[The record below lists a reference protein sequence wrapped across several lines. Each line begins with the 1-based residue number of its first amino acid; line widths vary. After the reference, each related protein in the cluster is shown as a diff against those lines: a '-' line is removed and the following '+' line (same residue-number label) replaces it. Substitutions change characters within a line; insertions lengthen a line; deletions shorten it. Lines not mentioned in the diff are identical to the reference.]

1 MKKVKSYTEYTKLL
15 KDNFGVYEKM
25 PEKKDIQSFIDS
37 NSLYEDWNI
46 LASDVTQDIRTF
58 ILKPKAYKSSLKK
71 KRISSYKQYLE
82 KLHDTFGIPESMP
95 DSSKI
100 STFIDEYELFR
111 VWGITEKDVSKDL
124 QSFIDGKYDE
134 MRRDATPVYKPVT
147 RVVAKPRPI
156 TPSRP
161 VSPII
166 HHTTYSNYSNTYV
179 PRSGAY
185 TPPVTKREE
194 PKNIESTKSKKPNKK
209 KLVVKAKPEK
219 EKTIFLDGDNHF
231 DEGQKGIERLS
242 KKTKVR
248 AVFSQPGAKRKFDRK
263 FGDRPNVSSKLVEPG
278 DQAVDNQIKSET
290 GQLLKKGNQDIT
302 FVSQDKDFV
311 EFKDRKK
318 NGGKGNRIAVA
329 KSVKERQSKN
339 AKKYNE

>member
-1 MKKVKSYTEYTKLL
+1 MKTVKNYAEYTKLL
-15 KDNFGVYEKM
+15 TAAFGESERM
-25 PEKKDIQSFIDS
+25 PEKRDIQYFIDS
-37 NSLYEDWNI
+37 NSLYEDWRI
-46 LASDVTQDIRTF
+46 LVSDVSQDIRTL
-58 ILKPKAYKSSLKK
+58 ILKPKAYNSSPKK

-82 KLHDTFGIPESMP
+82 KLHDTFGIPDTMP
-95 DSSKI
+95 DSSEI
-100 STFIDEYELFR
+100 SAFIDEYELYR

-124 QSFIDGKYDE
+124 QSVIDGKYDE
-134 MRRDATPVYKPVT
+134 MCHDVNPTYKPVD
-147 RVVAKPRPI
+147 RVVSKPRPT
-156 TPSRP
+156 TPLRP
-161 VSPII
+161 VSPVM
-166 HHTTYSNYSNTYV
+166 HHTIYSNYSDTYV
-179 PRSGAY
+179 SWPNTY
-185 TPPVTKREE
+185 TPPDTKLEE
-194 PKNIESTKSKKPNKK
+194 LQSLEATKSSKSTKKKP
-209 KLVVKAKPEK
+209 VVKTKLEK

-231 DEGQKGIERLS
+231 DEGQKGIERLP

-278 DQAVDNQIKSET
+278 DQAVDNQIKSEA

-329 KSVKERQSKN
+329 KSVKESQSKN
-339 AKKYNE
+339 AKKHSE